1 MGFLMDGLDAEDY
14 DRTYSDRALVGRIL
28 SYFRPHARTMVFV
41 SSLLFLN
48 SIMETALPILTSR
61 GVDELKGGFEFTAAL
76 PLVGALLL
84 AGILAWIFN
93 YFRQQL
99 SAAVVSKVVYKLR
112 QDAFTAVMARDMSFY
127 DEFPS
132 GSIVSRVTSDTQ
144 EFSNTVT
151 LTLNLLS
158 QILLVI
164 LLFGILFYID
174 MQLAWITAAV
184 CPFVIGTALTFR
196 HIARN
201 VSTQV
206 RRVLGELNATI
217 QETVAGISVAKNFN
231 QELSIYRTFLK
242 VNKSSYFLGLKQG
255 IVFAGIFPILFTLAG
270 LATAVVLYFGGDSAF
285 IGRITVGEWYLF
297 IVSIEIFWFPLTSIA
312 SFWSQLQLGMA
323 AAERVF
329 ALVDAEPRVKQ
340 RDNMTVDRLA
350 GHIQFTDVRFRYS
363 DKEQVLNGFSL
374 DIGPGETVALVGH
387 TGAGK
392 SSVTKLVA
400 RFYEF
405 QEGSIEVDGV
415 DVRDYDLFSY
425 RRQLGMVSQIP
436 FLFTGTVRDNI
447 RYGTPYATD
456 KKLEEIA
463 CSIGGGLWLEAL
475 PQGLETDVGEAGRTL
490 SLGQRQLVA
499 LARLLLQDPNVIILD
514 EATASV
520 DPLTETQI
528 QEGLQQVLAHRTA
541 IVIAHRLSTI
551 QAADRIIVMREGQIL
566 EEGTHNL
573 LMETGGHYAE
583 LYATYFR
590 HHSLDYQ
597 LV

>member
-1 MGFLMDGLDAEDY
+1 MGFLMDGLDAEEF

-28 SYFRPHARTMVFV
+28 SYFKPHARTMVFV
-41 SSLLFLN
+41 STLLFLN

-61 GVDELKGGFEFTAAL
+61 GVDELKEGFEFITAL
-76 PLVGALLL
+76 PLVGAVLL

-93 YFRQQL
+93 YMRQLL
-99 SAAVVSKVVYKLR
+99 SAAVVAKVVYKLR
-112 QDAFTAVMARDMSFY
+112 QDAFAAVMARDMSFY
-127 DEFPS
+127 DDFPS

-174 MQLAWITAAV
+174 TQLAWITAAI
-184 CPFVIGTALTFR
+184 CPFVIGTALAFR

-206 RRVLGELNATI
+206 RRILGELNATI

-231 QELSIYRTFLK
+231 QEMSIYRTFLK
-242 VNKSSYFLGLKQG
+242 VNKSSYFLGLRQG

-270 LATAVVLYFGGDSAF
+270 LATAVVLYFGGESAF
-285 IGRITVGEWYLF
+285 VGRITVGEWYLF
-297 IVSIEIFWFPLTSIA
+297 IVSIEVFWFPLTSIA

-340 RDNMTVDRLA
+340 RGNIAVEQLA
-350 GHIQFTDVRFRYS
+350 GHIQFTNVRFRYS

-374 DIGPGETVALVGH
+374 DIRPGETVALVGH

-405 QEGSIEVDGV
+405 QKGSIEVDGV

-475 PQGLETDVGEAGRTL
+475 PQRLETDVGEAGRSL

-499 LARLLLQDPNVIILD
+499 LARLLLQDPSVIILD

-573 LMETGGHYAE
+573 L
-583 LYATYFR
+583 
-590 HHSLDYQ
+590 
-597 LV
+597 

>member
-1 MGFLMDGLDAEDY
+1 MGFLMDGLDAEEF

-28 SYFRPHARTMVFV
+28 SYFKPHARTMVFV

-61 GVDELKGGFEFTAAL
+61 GVDELKEGFEFIAAL
-76 PLVGALLL
+76 PLVGAVLI

-93 YFRQQL
+93 YIRQLL
-99 SAAVVSKVVYKLR
+99 SAAVVAKVVYKLR

-158 QILLVI
+158 QVLLVI

-174 MQLAWITAAV
+174 AQLAWITAAI
-184 CPFVIGTALTFR
+184 CPFVIGTALAFR

-231 QELSIYRTFLK
+231 QEISIYRTFLK
-242 VNKSSYFLGLKQG
+242 VNKSSYFLGLRQG

-270 LATAVVLYFGGDSAF
+270 LATAVVLYFGGESAF
-285 IGRITVGEWYLF
+285 VGRITVGEWYLF
-297 IVSIEIFWFPLTSIA
+297 IVSIEVFWFPLTSIA

-340 RDNMTVDRLA
+340 RGNIAVEQLA

-374 DIGPGETVALVGH
+374 DIKPGETVALVGH

-405 QEGSIEVDGV
+405 QKGSIEVDGV

-475 PQGLETDVGEAGRTL
+475 PQRLETDVGEAGRSL

-499 LARLLLQDPNVIILD
+499 LARLLLQDPSVIILD

>member
-1 MGFLMDGLDAEDY
+1 MGFLMDGLDAEEF

-28 SYFRPHARTMVFV
+28 SYFKPHARTMVFV

-61 GVDELKGGFEFTAAL
+61 GVDELKEGFEFVTAL
-76 PLVGALLL
+76 PLVGAVLL

-93 YFRQQL
+93 YMRQLL
-99 SAAVVSKVVYKLR
+99 SAAVVAKVVYKLR
-112 QDAFTAVMARDMSFY
+112 QDAFAAVMARDMSFY
-127 DEFPS
+127 DDFPS

-174 MQLAWITAAV
+174 TQLAWITAAI
-184 CPFVIGTALTFR
+184 CPFVIGTALAFR

-206 RRVLGELNATI
+206 RRILGELNATI

-231 QELSIYRTFLK
+231 QEMSIYRTFLK
-242 VNKSSYFLGLKQG
+242 VNKSSYFLGLRQG

-270 LATAVVLYFGGDSAF
+270 LATAVVLYFGGESAF
-285 IGRITVGEWYLF
+285 VGRITVGEWYLF
-297 IVSIEIFWFPLTSIA
+297 IVSIEVFWFPLTSIA

-340 RDNMTVDRLA
+340 RANIAVEQLA
-350 GHIQFTDVRFRYS
+350 GHIQFTNVRFRYS

-374 DIGPGETVALVGH
+374 DIRPGETVALVGH

-405 QEGSIEVDGV
+405 QKGSIEVDGV

-475 PQGLETDVGEAGRTL
+475 PQRLETDVGEAGRSL

-499 LARLLLQDPNVIILD
+499 LARLLLQDPSVIILD

>member
-1 MGFLMDGLDAEDY
+1 MGFLMDGLDAEEF

-28 SYFRPHARTMVFV
+28 SYFKPHARTMVFV

-61 GVDELKGGFEFTAAL
+61 GVDELKEGFEFITTL
-76 PLVGALLL
+76 PLVGAVLL

-93 YFRQQL
+93 YLRQLL
-99 SAAVVSKVVYKLR
+99 SAAVVAKVVYKLR
-112 QDAFTAVMARDMSFY
+112 QDAFAAVMARDMSFY
-127 DEFPS
+127 DDFPS

-174 MQLAWITAAV
+174 TQLAWITAAI
-184 CPFVIGTALTFR
+184 CPFVIGTALAFR

-206 RRVLGELNATI
+206 RRILGELNATI

-231 QELSIYRTFLK
+231 QEMSIYHTFLK
-242 VNKSSYFLGLKQG
+242 VNKSSYFLGLRQG

-270 LATAVVLYFGGDSAF
+270 LATAVVLYFGGESAF
-285 IGRITVGEWYLF
+285 VGRITVGEWYLF
-297 IVSIEIFWFPLTSIA
+297 IVSIEVFWFPLTSIA

-340 RDNMTVDRLA
+340 RGNVAVEQLA
-350 GHIQFTDVRFRYS
+350 GHIQFTNVRFRYS

-374 DIGPGETVALVGH
+374 DIRPGETVALVGH

-405 QEGSIEVDGV
+405 QKGSIEVDGV

-475 PQGLETDVGEAGRTL
+475 PQRLETDVGEAGRSL

>member
-1 MGFLMDGLDAEDY
+1 MGFMMDGLNAEEY

-28 SYFRPHARTMVFV
+28 TYFRPHARTMVVV
-41 SSLLFLN
+41 SAMLFLN
-48 SIMETALPILTSR
+48 SVMDTALPLLTSR
-61 GVDELKGGFEFTAAL
+61 GVDEMQEDFEFIAAL
-76 PLVGALLL
+76 PLVGAVLV

-93 YFRQQL
+93 YFRQL
-99 SAAVVSKVVYKLR
+99 LTAAVVAKVVYKLR

-158 QILLVI
+158 QLLLVL

-174 MQLAWITAAV
+174 AQLAWITVAV
-184 CPFVIGTALTFR
+184 CPLVIATALAFR

-206 RRVLGELNATI
+206 RRILGKLNATI

-231 QELSIYRTFLK
+231 QEMSIYQTFLK
-242 VNKSSYFLGLKQG
+242 VNRSSYFLGLKQG
-255 IVFAGIFPILFTLAG
+255 IVFAGIFPVLFTLAG
-270 LATAVVLYFGGDSAF
+270 LATAVVLYFGGDSTF
-285 IGRITVGEWYLF
+285 VNRITVGEWYLF

-329 ALVDAEPRVKQ
+329 ALVDAEPRVVQ
-340 RDNMTVDRLA
+340 QDNVHVDRLQ
-350 GHIQFTDVRFRYS
+350 GHIQFEDVDFRYS
-363 DKEQVLNGFSL
+363 EQEQVLHQFSL
-374 DIGPGETVALVGH
+374 DIRPGETVALVGH

-405 QEGSIEVDGV
+405 QKGRIAVDGV
-415 DVRDYDLFSY
+415 DIRDYDLLSY

-436 FLFTGTVRDNI
+436 FLFSGTVRDNI
-447 RYGTPYATD
+447 RYGVPDATD
-456 KKLEEIA
+456 DALEETA
-463 CSIGGGLWLEAL
+463 AKIGQGLWVDAL
-475 PQGLETDVGEAGRTL
+475 PQGLDTNVGEAGRSL

-499 LARLLLQDPNVIILD
+499 LARLLLQDPSIVILD

-528 QEGLQQVLAHRTA
+528 QKGLEQVLAHRSA

-551 QAADRIIVMREGQIL
+551 QAVDRIIVMREGQIL
-566 EEGTHNL
+566 EEGTHAS
-573 LMETGGHYAE
+573 LMDAGGHYAE

-590 HHSLDYQ
+590 HHALDYQ
-597 LV
+597 LA

>member
-1 MGFLMDGLDAEDY
+1 MGFLMDGLDAEEF

-28 SYFRPHARTMVFV
+28 SYFKPHARTMVFV

-61 GVDELKGGFEFTAAL
+61 GVDELKEGFEFVTAL
-76 PLVGALLL
+76 PLVGAVLL

-93 YFRQQL
+93 YMRQLL
-99 SAAVVSKVVYKLR
+99 SAAVVAKVVYKLR
-112 QDAFTAVMARDMSFY
+112 QDAFAAVMARDMSFY
-127 DEFPS
+127 DDFPS

-174 MQLAWITAAV
+174 TQLAWITAAI
-184 CPFVIGTALTFR
+184 CPFVIGTALAFR

-206 RRVLGELNATI
+206 RRILGELNATI

-231 QELSIYRTFLK
+231 QEMSIYRTFLK
-242 VNKSSYFLGLKQG
+242 VNKSSYFLGLRQG

-270 LATAVVLYFGGDSAF
+270 LATAVVLYFGGESAF
-285 IGRITVGEWYLF
+285 VGRITVGEWYLF
-297 IVSIEIFWFPLTSIA
+297 IVSIEVFWFPLTSIA

-340 RDNMTVDRLA
+340 RGNIAVEQLA
-350 GHIQFTDVRFRYS
+350 GHIQFTNVRFRYS

-374 DIGPGETVALVGH
+374 DIRPGETVALVGH

-405 QEGSIEVDGV
+405 QKGSIEVDGV

-475 PQGLETDVGEAGRTL
+475 PQRLETDVGEAGRSL

-499 LARLLLQDPNVIILD
+499 LARLLLQDPSVIILD

>member
-1 MGFLMDGLDAEDY
+1 MGFLMDGLDAEEF

-28 SYFRPHARTMVFV
+28 SYFKPHARTMVFV

-61 GVDELKGGFEFTAAL
+61 GVDELKEGFEFITVL
-76 PLVGALLL
+76 PLVGAVLL

-93 YFRQQL
+93 YMRQLL
-99 SAAVVSKVVYKLR
+99 SAAVVAKVVYKLR
-112 QDAFTAVMARDMSFY
+112 QDAFAAVMARDMSFY
-127 DEFPS
+127 DDFPS

-174 MQLAWITAAV
+174 TQLAWITAAI
-184 CPFVIGTALTFR
+184 CPFVIGTALAFR

-206 RRVLGELNATI
+206 RRILGELNATI

-231 QELSIYRTFLK
+231 QEMSIYRTFLK
-242 VNKSSYFLGLKQG
+242 VNKSSYFLGLRQG

-270 LATAVVLYFGGDSAF
+270 LATAVVLYFGGESAF
-285 IGRITVGEWYLF
+285 VGRITVGEWYLF
-297 IVSIEIFWFPLTSIA
+297 IVSIEVFWFPLTSIA

-340 RDNMTVDRLA
+340 RGNITVEQLA
-350 GHIQFTDVRFRYS
+350 GHIQFINVRFRYS

-374 DIGPGETVALVGH
+374 DIRPGETVALVGH

-405 QEGSIEVDGV
+405 QKGSIEVDGV

-475 PQGLETDVGEAGRTL
+475 PQRLETDVGEAGRSL

-499 LARLLLQDPNVIILD
+499 LARLLLQDPSVIILD

>member
-1 MGFLMDGLDAEDY
+1 MGFLMDGLDAEEF

-28 SYFRPHARTMVFV
+28 SYFKPHARTMVFV

-61 GVDELKGGFEFTAAL
+61 GVDELKEGFEFIAAL
-76 PLVGALLL
+76 PLVGAVLI

-93 YFRQQL
+93 YIRQLL
-99 SAAVVSKVVYKLR
+99 SAAVVAKVVYKLR

-158 QILLVI
+158 QVLLVI

-174 MQLAWITAAV
+174 AQLAWITAAI
-184 CPFVIGTALTFR
+184 CPFVIGTALAFR

-231 QELSIYRTFLK
+231 QEISIYRTFLK
-242 VNKSSYFLGLKQG
+242 VNKSSYFLGLRQG

-270 LATAVVLYFGGDSAF
+270 LATAVVLYFGGESAF
-285 IGRITVGEWYLF
+285 VGRITVGEWYLF
-297 IVSIEIFWFPLTSIA
+297 IVSIEVFWFPLTSIA

-340 RDNMTVDRLA
+340 RGNIAVEQLA

-374 DIGPGETVALVGH
+374 DIKPGETVALVGH

-405 QEGSIEVDGV
+405 QKGSIEVDGV
-415 DVRDYDLFSY
+415 DIRDYDLFSY

-456 KKLEEIA
+456 KKLEEVA

-475 PQGLETDVGEAGRTL
+475 PQSLETDVGEAGRSL

-499 LARLLLQDPNVIILD
+499 LVRLLLQDPSVIILD

-528 QEGLQQVLAHRTA
+528 QEGLQQVLADRTA

-573 LMETGGHYAE
+573 LMENGGHYAE

>member
-1 MGFLMDGLDAEDY
+1 MGFVMEGLDAEDY

-28 SYFRPHARTMVFV
+28 AYFRPHARTMVLV
-41 SSLLFLN
+41 STMLFLN
-48 SIMETALPILTSR
+48 AVMDTALPLLTAR
-61 GVDELKGGFEFTAAL
+61 GVDALQEDFELVSTL
-76 PLVGALLL
+76 PLVGAILL

-99 SAAVVSKVVYKLR
+99 TAAVVAKVVYQLR

-158 QILLVI
+158 QLLLVL

-174 MQLAWITAAV
+174 TQLAWITVAV
-184 CPFVIGTALTFR
+184 CPLVITAALAFR

-206 RRVLGELNATI
+206 RRVLGKLNATI
-217 QETVAGISVAKNFN
+217 QETVAGISVAKNFH
-231 QELSIYRTFLK
+231 QEMAIYQTFRK
-242 VNKSSYFLGLKQG
+242 VNRSSYFLGLKQG
-255 IVFAGIFPILFTLAG
+255 IVFAGIFPVLFTLAG
-270 LATAVVLYFGGDSAF
+270 LATAVVLYFGGASAF
-285 IGRITVGEWYLF
+285 GGRITVGEWYLF
-297 IVSIEIFWFPLTSIA
+297 ILSIEIFWFPLTSIA

-329 ALVDAEPRVKQ
+329 ALVDAEPRVVQ
-340 RDNMTVDRLA
+340 HNHIPVTRLE
-350 GHIQFTDVRFRYS
+350 GHIRFAEVSFRYS
-363 DKEQVLNGFSL
+363 DKEQVLHRFSL
-374 DIGPGETVALVGH
+374 DIKPGETVALVGH

-405 QEGSIEVDGV
+405 QEGRIEVDGV
-415 DVRDYDLFSY
+415 DIRDYDLVSY
-425 RRQLGMVSQIP
+425 HRQLGMVSQIP
-436 FLFTGTVRDNI
+436 FLFSGTVRDNI
-447 RYGTPYATD
+447 RYGAPDTPD
-456 KKLEEIA
+456 EELEEVAAI
-463 CSIGGGLWLEAL
+463 IGQGLWLEAL
-475 PQGLETDVGEAGRTL
+475 PQGLDTNVGEAGRSL

-499 LARLLLQDPNVIILD
+499 LTRLLLQDPSVVILD

-528 QEGLQQVLAHRTA
+528 QEGLEQVLAHRSA
-541 IVIAHRLSTI
+541 IIIAHRLSTI
-551 QAADRIIVMREGQIL
+551 QAADRIIVMREGQLL
-566 EEGTHNL
+566 EEGTHDS
-573 LMETGGHYAE
+573 LMAAGGHYAE

>member
-1 MGFLMDGLDAEDY
+1 MGFLMDGLDAEEF

-28 SYFRPHARTMVFV
+28 SYFKPHARTMVFV
-41 SSLLFLN
+41 STLLFLN

-61 GVDELKGGFEFTAAL
+61 GVDELKEGFEFITAL
-76 PLVGALLL
+76 PLVGAVLL

-93 YFRQQL
+93 YIRQLL
-99 SAAVVSKVVYKLR
+99 SAAVVAKVVYKLR
-112 QDAFTAVMARDMSFY
+112 QDAFAAVMARDMSFY
-127 DEFPS
+127 DDFPS

-174 MQLAWITAAV
+174 TQLAWITAAI
-184 CPFVIGTALTFR
+184 CPFVIGTALAFR

-206 RRVLGELNATI
+206 RRILGELNATI

-231 QELSIYRTFLK
+231 QEMSIYRTFLK
-242 VNKSSYFLGLKQG
+242 VNKSSYFLGLRQG

-270 LATAVVLYFGGDSAF
+270 LATAVVLYFGGESAF
-285 IGRITVGEWYLF
+285 VGRITVGEWYLF
-297 IVSIEIFWFPLTSIA
+297 IVSIEVFWFPLTSIA

-340 RDNMTVDRLA
+340 RGNIAVEQLA
-350 GHIQFTDVRFRYS
+350 GHIQFTNVRFRYS

-374 DIGPGETVALVGH
+374 DIRPGETVALVGH

-405 QEGSIEVDGV
+405 QKGSIEVDGV
-415 DVRDYDLFSY
+415 DIRDYDLFSY

-475 PQGLETDVGEAGRTL
+475 PQRLETDVGEAGRSL

-499 LARLLLQDPNVIILD
+499 LARLLLQDPSVIILD

-528 QEGLQQVLAHRTA
+528 QEGLQQVLAQRTA

>member
-1 MGFLMDGLDAEDY
+1 MGFLMDGLDAEEF

-28 SYFRPHARTMVFV
+28 SYFKPHARTMVFV

-61 GVDELKGGFEFTAAL
+61 GVDELKEGFEFITAL
-76 PLVGALLL
+76 PLVGAVLL

-93 YFRQQL
+93 YMRQLL
-99 SAAVVSKVVYKLR
+99 SAAVVAKVVYKLR
-112 QDAFTAVMARDMSFY
+112 QDAFAAVMARDMSFY
-127 DEFPS
+127 DDFPS

-174 MQLAWITAAV
+174 TQLAWITAAI
-184 CPFVIGTALTFR
+184 CPFVIGTALAFR

-206 RRVLGELNATI
+206 RRILGELNATI

-231 QELSIYRTFLK
+231 QEMSIYRTFLK
-242 VNKSSYFLGLKQG
+242 VNKSSYFLGLRQG

-270 LATAVVLYFGGDSAF
+270 LATAVVLYFGGESAF
-285 IGRITVGEWYLF
+285 VGRITVGEWYLF
-297 IVSIEIFWFPLTSIA
+297 IVSIEVFWFPLTSIA

-340 RDNMTVDRLA
+340 RGNIAVEQLA
-350 GHIQFTDVRFRYS
+350 GHIQFTNVRFRYS

-374 DIGPGETVALVGH
+374 DIRPGETVALVGH

-405 QEGSIEVDGV
+405 QKGSIEVDGV

-475 PQGLETDVGEAGRTL
+475 PQRLETDVGEAGRSL

-499 LARLLLQDPNVIILD
+499 LARLLLQDPSVIILD

>member
-1 MGFLMDGLDAEDY
+1 MGFLMDGLDAEEF

-28 SYFRPHARTMVFV
+28 SYFKPHARTMVFV

-48 SIMETALPILTSR
+48 SLMETALPILTSR
-61 GVDELKGGFEFTAAL
+61 GVDELKEGFEFITAL
-76 PLVGALLL
+76 PLVGAVLL

-93 YFRQQL
+93 YMRQLL
-99 SAAVVSKVVYKLR
+99 SAAVVAKVVYKLR
-112 QDAFTAVMARDMSFY
+112 QDAFAAVMARDMSFY
-127 DEFPS
+127 DDFPS

-174 MQLAWITAAV
+174 TQLAWITAAI
-184 CPFVIGTALTFR
+184 CPFVVGTALAFR

-206 RRVLGELNATI
+206 RRILGELNATI

-231 QELSIYRTFLK
+231 QEMSIYRTFLK
-242 VNKSSYFLGLKQG
+242 VNKSSYFLGLRQG

-270 LATAVVLYFGGDSAF
+270 LATAVVLYFGGESAF
-285 IGRITVGEWYLF
+285 VGRITVGEWYLF
-297 IVSIEIFWFPLTSIA
+297 IVSIEVFWFPLTSIA

-340 RDNMTVDRLA
+340 RGNIAVEQLA
-350 GHIQFTDVRFRYS
+350 GHIQFTNVRFRYS

-374 DIGPGETVALVGH
+374 DIRPGETVALVGH

-405 QEGSIEVDGV
+405 QKGSIEVDGV

-475 PQGLETDVGEAGRTL
+475 PQRLETDVGEAGRSL

-499 LARLLLQDPNVIILD
+499 LARLLLQDPSVIILD